1 MTKLLDAALAVY
13 HLRREDLPGI
23 EDAWAK
29 EFGDLEQPM
38 PETAPDVIVRLH
50 PQFASW
56 TELNLDDFTPQPD
69 GGLAVR
75 VSGLRADGRKDYERV
90 SVTGESVVAF
100 LMARESY
107 KERTRLLRLQH
118 RAKAYAEGAN
128 PVWWLLAGE
137 NAPERRQALIHERDA
152 AVARSERLTER
163 AAQIDA
169 LQHTLETRTLIS
181 DAAEGQF
188 PFAVGYARGMA
199 PLSADEKQSVNK
211 RAVRVDTVNDIARD
225 LTKYIPLLAQLQE
238 ALDAAHALPDGAL
251 RDFLIGE
258 REPKMYSATEGTGRR
273 KRQAKHTYVPV
284 SDLVREHRNASDGHA
299 RANARA
305 EEMLERLGW
314 LRTEN
319 AAAQA
324 EAGERYFTANA
335 GLAWIW
341 GAGWPGEHEPPA
353 PRYIPSAEEAWND

>member
-1 MTKLLDAALAVY
+1 MTKLLDAALAAY
-13 HLRREDLPGI
+13 QLTREDLPGI
-23 EDAWAK
+23 EDAWAR
-29 EFGDLEQPM
+29 EFGDLDKPM
-38 PETAPDVIVRLH
+38 PETARDVIVRLH
-50 PQFASW
+50 PKFASW

-75 VSGLRADGRKDYERV
+75 VLGQRADGLEDYEWV
-90 SVTGESVVAF
+90 SVAGEDVVAF

-107 KERTRLLRLQH
+107 EERTRLLRLQH
-118 RAKAYAEGAN
+118 CAEAYSTGAH
-128 PVWWLLAGE
+128 PIWWLLASG
-137 NAPERRQALIHERDA
+137 NVPQRRRGMIHERDA
-152 AVARSERLTER
+152 AVAQAARLTER
-163 AAQIDA
+163 AARIDA

-188 PFAVGYARGMA
+188 PFAVGYARGIA
-199 PLSADEKQSVNK
+199 PLSCDEKHRVHE

-225 LTKYIPLLAQLQE
+225 LTKYIPLLAQLQN

-251 RDFLIGE
+251 REFLIGE
-258 REPKMYSATEGTGRR
+258 RDPKTYSATEGTGRR
-273 KRQAKHTYVPV
+273 KRQVKHSYVPV

-319 AAAQA
+319 DAALTEA
-324 EAGERYFTANA
+324 EERQLSATAE
-335 GLAWIW
+335 LAWIW
-341 GAGWPGEHEPPA
+341 GAGWPGEHELPA
-353 PRYIPSAEEAWND
+353 PRQNASAEEAWND